1 MGFMEFFASIWVS
14 YLTDLTPAEQALAA
28 LTVLGPVLASLAGM
42 RRYYLGAN
50 KNLAV
55 ELAEEKDA
63 SRRWLKKFNEAEAEL
78 ASLKRGL
85 PAFWMDVVR
94 KERRDGNEELA
105 LGFLRDELRT
115 IAQPLAEAADNL
127 ARHHVSMAFDGDP
140 AHLSEA
146 RRHARLALLHGGPT
160 PSREGLLGEVDLL
173 AAASGIP
180 VPREFT
186 TWDDLHDAYPGS
198 QDGLPA
204 LAALHTATYKQ
215 LEEGRYHVAK
225 LINRR
230 AGIIAERIGQPDHP
244 GVLATRYLKARILNH
259 LGDYQPALA
268 EIDALLPE
276 QNRALPPDDP
286 NLLATRRLKARVL
299 DNLENHRA
307 ALAEVEAVLPLE
319 EAALTADHPNVLA
332 SRRLKARILN
342 NLGEHAAALAEIE
355 AFAPRQEKALS
366 PDHPGVLAT
375 RRLKAQVLDVMGD
388 HKAVHAELDAIASLE
403 GKNLAPDHPAVLMT
417 RYLKAKALAEQG
429 KDEAALDE
437 IRAVVPLLAQ
447 VLTQDHPT
455 TQTAMQLMAGLV
467 LKAGRTGHPLP
478 APEVADEPSSHL

>member
-1 MGFMEFFASIWVS
+1 MGFVEFFASVWVS
-14 YLTDLTPAEQALAA
+14 YLTDLTPAEQVLAA

-85 PAFWMDVVR
+85 PAFWMDVAG

-146 RRHARLALLHGGPT
+146 RRHARLAVLHGGAT
-160 PSREGLLGEVDLL
+160 PSREGLLSEIDLL

-180 VPREFT
+180 TPREFT

-204 LAALHTATYKQ
+204 LAALHTATFKQ
-215 LEEGRYHVAK
+215 LEDGHYHVAG

-230 AGIIAERIGQPDHP
+230 AGIIAERIGRPDHP
-244 GVLATRYLKARILNH
+244 GVLATRYLKARVLNH

-268 EIDALLPE
+268 EIDALLPD
-276 QNRALPPDDP
+276 QKRALPADDP
-286 NLLATRRLKARVL
+286 NLLVTWRLKARVL
-299 DNLENHRA
+299 DNLGNHQA
-307 ALAEVEAVLPLE
+307 ALAEVDAVLPLE
-319 EAALTADHPNVLA
+319 EAALTQDHPNVLA
-332 SRRLKARILN
+332 TRRLKARILN

-355 AFAPRQEKALS
+355 AFAPREEKALS
-366 PDHPGVLAT
+366 PGHPGVLAT
-375 RRLKAQVLDVMGD
+375 RRLKAQVMEMMGD
-388 HKAVHAELDAIASLE
+388 HQAVYEELDAIASLE
-403 GKNLAPDHPAVLMT
+403 GQNLAPDHPAVLTT
-417 RYLKAKALAEQG
+417 RYLKARSLAEQG
-429 KDEAALDE
+429 KDAAALDE
-437 IRAVVPLLAQ
+437 IKAVAPPLAR
-447 VLTQDHPT
+447 VLTQNHPT
-455 TQTAMQLMAGLV
+455 TQAALRLMAGL
-467 LKAGRTGHPLP
+467 LAKAEAADRQASGTD
-478 APEVADEPSSHL
+478 VAGTP